1 MQTRILLISSALALA
16 GCAVGPDFQR
26 PAPPTATGY
35 VIDPP
40 AEVTADGVTQ
50 RRIAGAV
57 EPDWWRRFGSAEL
70 DALVARALASSP
82 TLDEA
87 TARLDQAREAYA
99 ARVGETRWPQLDA
112 NVSARRE
119 KIATPAPGDPP
130 LQDFGPFTLYHASID
145 ISYSLDLFG
154 GNTRAL
160 EALAARADARGHS
173 LAAARAMLAG
183 NVVTTAIRAAALQA
197 QRDELQQ
204 LLAVQQRQLAIAEQ
218 RLAAGGIARADVLAQ
233 RALVGETAA
242 QLPPLAQQR
251 DALVHQLAVYLGTTP
266 VEAELALPPL
276 TALTLPVELPLRPPA
291 ELVRVRPDVRMAEA
305 TLAAASADVGVAT
318 AALYPKLTLTGS
330 IGSDQLSGSRL
341 LETFN
346 VWQLGAGLAQP
357 LFHGGA
363 LRAQRRGAE
372 AAWRAAEAAYRQTVL
387 EAIRQVA
394 DALRALEHDAAA
406 VDARAGVATDSAAR
420 REITAARYGAGG
432 VSALALLDA
441 ERSDRAARQALVAAR
456 GARLADTAALLQALS
471 DAPLD

>member
-1 MQTRILLISSALALA
+1 MRIRIFLVSSALAMA

-40 AEVTADGVTQ
+40 AELLADGVTQ
-50 RRIAGAV
+50 RRVEGAI

-70 DALVARALASSP
+70 DALVTRALASSP

-87 TARLDQAREAYA
+87 AARLDQAREAYA
-99 ARVGETRWPQLDA
+99 ARAGKTRWPQVDA
-112 NVSARRE
+112 DASARRA
-119 KIATPAPGDPP
+119 KIATPSPGEPP
-130 LQDFGPFTLYHASID
+130 LQDIGPFTLYHVGID
-145 ISYSLDLFG
+145 ISYSVDLFG
-154 GNTRAL
+154 GDTRAL
-160 EALAARADARGHS
+160 QALVARADAHGHS

-183 NVVTTAIRAAALQA
+183 NVVTTTIRAAALHA

-204 LLAVQQRQLAIAEQ
+204 LLAAQQRQLAIAEQ
-218 RLAAGGIARADVLAQ
+218 RLAAGGIAKTDVLAQ
-233 RALVGETAA
+233 RSLVGETAA
-242 QLPPLAQQR
+242 QLPPLVKQR
-251 DALVHQLAVYLGTTP
+251 DALLHQLAVYLGTTP
-266 VEAELALPPL
+266 FDADLALPSL
-276 TALTLPVELPLRPPA
+276 SAMTLPAELPLRPPA

-318 AALYPKLTLTGS
+318 AALYPRLTLTGS
-330 IGSDQLSGSRL
+330 IGSDQLAGSRL

-346 VWQLGAGLAQP
+346 VWQLGAGVVQP

-406 VDARAGVATDSAAR
+406 VDAHSGVATDSAAR
-420 REITAARYGAGG
+420 REITAARYVIGG
-432 VSALALLDA
+432 VSELALLDA
-441 ERSDRAARQALVAAR
+441 DRSDRAARQALVVAR
-456 GARLADTAALLQALS
+456 GERLADTAALLQALA